1 MHKWLLSM
9 LLTLLVG
16 GLGAGEAEAPAP
28 APAANRWQVPED
40 TLWTKALHKLKLAH
54 QDDYAKRG
62 AEDRRELAR
71 TLLKEGL
78 AQTTAAEKFVALREA
93 VELAAQVGE
102 ADLACA
108 ALDEVAKAFVVDGL
122 AQKGLVLDR
131 IAKATTLSAEQA
143 GQLGACYLALGD
155 EAGGLCQREQAVAL
169 LAKGKAALQK
179 KLAKDDA
186 HCREIGARID
196 RRLAFYQKLLALKAA
211 PWDNEWQH
219 EGELMDYHSFWAK
232 VDHNGRSNV
241 WQSCPIGGNT
251 PFRWKRTVKLTAGK
265 SAFLHVEVAS
275 TDLIWERPMREF
287 FFVAAVNGKELVKE
301 LIIGSPW
308 HSFDFP
314 LDEYAGQEVNLELR
328 NQGPREGENKWPP
341 LSYWDNIH
349 VIEVP

>member
-1 MHKWLLSM
+1 MPLVLLM
-9 LLTLLVG
+9 G
-16 GLGAGEAEAPAP
+16 GLWAGEASAPVP
-28 APAANRWQVPED
+28 TANRWQMPED
-40 TLWTKALHKLKLAH
+40 TLWAKALHRLKLAH

-71 TLLKEGL
+71 TLLKEGI
-78 AQTTAAEKFVALREA
+78 AQTAAAEKFVALREA
-93 VELAAQVGE
+93 VEIASQVGE
-102 ADLACA
+102 ADLACS
-108 ALDEVAKAFVVDGL
+108 ALDEVAKAFVVDGM

-143 GQLGACYLALGD
+143 GQVGERYLALGD
-155 EAGGLCQREQAVAL
+155 EVGGLCQREQAVAL

-179 KLAKDDA
+179 KLVKDDPR
-186 HCREIGARID
+186 CREIGARID
-196 RRLAFYQKLLALKAA
+196 RRLAFFQKLIELKGK

-219 EGELMDYHSFWAK
+219 ENELVDYHNIFVK
-232 VDHNGRSNV
+232 MDHNGRVNV
-241 WQSCPIGGNT
+241 WQSCPVGADN

-265 SAFLHVEVAS
+265 SAILHVEVAS
-275 TDLIWERPMREF
+275 TDLAGDRPMREF
-287 FFVAAVNGKELVKE
+287 FFAAAANGKELVKT

-328 NQGPREGENKWPP
+328 NQGPREWEKSWPP
-341 LSYWDNIH
+341 LSYWDNVR